1 MSVNGLGSSYGGA
14 YSSANSTRV
23 SALGLSASSDTTK
36 AHSSAV
42 TNSSNSVVVNI
53 SDNGRA
59 ASAQA
64 TELLSFEDVGM
75 AARAKL
81 DALIQ
86 QTAQKAGISPQSVN
100 VQAIQVA
107 DYSGF
112 SDQELAAIS
121 LNSSKNFSVAEKDEA
136 GAVLNA
142 RVAASLEPYRAAT
155 NAGDRRGHAMAIN
168 ALYDKMSPE
177 VRNALGWTPT
187 MMAANNKMLNGDEE
201 RFGKL
206 EFAGIFSQ
214 LQTAALH
221 GGLSLS

>member
-1 MSVNGLGSSYGGA
+1 MSI
-14 YSSANSTRV
+14 
-23 SALGLSASSDTTK
+23 LGLSSQTANLYSKTVDTKTSNQATSPNVTADPAATESSVVNL
-36 AHSSAV
+36 SSA
-42 TNSSNSVVVNI
+42 SRLLA
-53 SDNGRA
+53 DK
-59 ASAQA
+59 ASTFA
-64 TELLSFEDVGM
+64 DVGT

-81 DALIQ
+81 DTLIQ
-86 QTAQKAGISPQSVN
+86 KTAQKTGISPQAVN

-177 VRNALGWTPT
+177 VRSALGWTPT
-187 MMAANNKMLNGDEE
+187 MMAANNKMLDGDEK

-221 GGLSLS
+221 GGLSLNAS